1 MVTTAPSRDTLSSA
15 LTIVTQTLAQNGWQ
29 LLSYPDLGVDLD
41 TFAGQVLATAQTRHR
56 TEGAAVLDE
65 RYLVSATKY
74 EYARLLYTACSRQDT
89 PAGQRAYQELWNR
102 YSRIVRF
109 KMADHTDAQDV
120 TQNGMKKIYEKLA
133 QCREPGYFLGWA
145 YKIMRNEMGQY
156 WRQQGRQPPVV
167 GWSSISHESDDTT
180 ESQLSEERL
189 DAAQLSILQTMRSLI
204 QPSPEEA
211 AVERETDQTL
221 RELIRRCLQHET
233 RSLVFQRLV
242 LNGAEVSHLATLL
255 DRTPNAIYMLRHH
268 ALKKLRQCPELLAM
282 LQARLAS
289 PAGGAA

>member
-1 MVTTAPSRDTLSSA
+1 MLDTDTTEQ
-15 LTIVTQTLAQNGWQ
+15 LTRARCVATETLAQNGWQ

-56 TEGAAVLDE
+56 TEGAAILDE

-74 EYARLLYTACSRQDT
+74 EYARLLYTACSRKDT

-102 YSRIVRF
+102 YSRMVRF
-109 KMADHTDAQDV
+109 KMADHTGAQDV

-167 GWSSISHESDDTT
+167 GWSSASQESGDITA
-180 ESQLSEERL
+180 SQQSDERL
-189 DAAQLSILQTMRSLI
+189 DATQLSIRQTMRSLI

-211 AVERETDQTL
+211 AIRHATDQSL

-233 RSLVFQRLV
+233 RSLVFMSLV
-242 LNGAEVSHLATLL
+242 LNGAEVSKLTEEPIARPT
-255 DRTPNAIYMLRHH
+255 RSTCCAIMPSRSYANAPAPGYAPGPACI
-268 ALKKLRQCPELLAM
+268 
-282 LQARLAS
+282 

>member
-1 MVTTAPSRDTLSSA
+1 MLDTDTTEQ
-15 LTIVTQTLAQNGWQ
+15 LTHARRVATETLAQNGWQ

-56 TEGAAVLDE
+56 TEGAAILDE

-74 EYARLLYTACSRQDT
+74 EYARLLYTACSRKDT

-102 YSRIVRF
+102 YSRMVRF

-156 WRQQGRQPPVV
+156 WRQQDRQPPVV
-167 GWSSISHESDDTT
+167 GWSSASRESGDITA
-180 ESQLSEERL
+180 SQQSDERL
-189 DAAQLSILQTMRSLI
+189 DATQLSIRQTMRSLI

-211 AVERETDQTL
+211 AIRYATDQSL

-233 RSLVFQRLV
+233 RSLVFMSLV
-242 LNGAEVSHLATLL
+242 LNGAEVSKLTEELN
-255 DRTPNAIYMLRHH
+255 RTPNAIYMLRHH